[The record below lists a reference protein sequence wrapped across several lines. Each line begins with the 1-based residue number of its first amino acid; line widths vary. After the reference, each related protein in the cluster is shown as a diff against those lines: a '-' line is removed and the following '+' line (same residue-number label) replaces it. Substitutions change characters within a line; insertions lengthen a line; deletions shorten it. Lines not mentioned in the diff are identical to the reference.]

1 MVDDHV
7 SHHISPCGKCRHVLP
22 RTKPSIDS
30 SVIDRIET
38 GVRAIDRMK
47 KREHVHAAEDP
58 IEGSLEQVPQMLK
71 RPTRDAIDIRDQL
84 RLILH
89 RLAARVSSKA
99 GRRHDMRGCDAVVA
113 VSLILTISN
122 AALAQ
127 TTLRAGA
134 ARVDVTP
141 SAGELPKNNLGIL
154 DRLYARAIVLDN
166 GTTSAA
172 LITVDAGAIPD
183 ALWQTVSGQIEKE
196 LGIAPARVL
205 LTATHTHSAGGP
217 RGSNYSQKIVEAVRL
232 AKQRLTPA
240 RIGYGTGLSFI
251 NVNRQIIDPKTGRW
265 WEGANYDGPSD
276 KTVAVLKFEGLDG
289 SPIAVY
295 YNYAVHAVLAGQ
307 LDQISGDIPG
317 AASRYV
323 EDSFDDRIV
332 ALWSSGAAGD
342 QNPLYY
348 QQTYDLREIRVK
360 EYAKRGID
368 ISNAMPPGGEG
379 LDRGDPAVARLMNQQ
394 RQMVSSMGQFLGEE
408 VMHVMRG
415 IDRTETAVPLYGSF
429 TSIRC
434 PGRERTDEGR
444 AGFEGT
450 YKEGSPVEIRLGL
463 LRVGDVMIGA
473 VNAEVFNPIAQRL
486 KRESPYKATMMATLT
501 NGAARSGYIPDDAS
515 FGKYTFEVLSSR
527 LQPGCA
533 ESSIVN
539 GILLLID
546 GARAAQ

>member
-1 MVDDHV
+1 MRRCWA
-7 SHHISPCGKCRHVLP
+7 ISVMTLVLGSP
-22 RTKPSIDS
+22 LA
-30 SVIDRIET
+30 
-38 GVRAIDRMK
+38 GV
-47 KREHVHAAEDP
+47 
-58 IEGSLEQVPQMLK
+58 
-71 RPTRDAIDIRDQL
+71 
-84 RLILH
+84 
-89 RLAARVSSKA
+89 
-99 GRRHDMRGCDAVVA
+99 
-113 VSLILTISN
+113 
-122 AALAQ
+122 AQ
-127 TTLRAGA
+127 TTHVPSPIRVGA
-134 ARVDVTP
+134 AKVDVTP
-141 SAGELPKNNLGIL
+141 SGNEFPKNNLGVL

-166 GTTSAA
+166 GAASAA

-183 ALWQTVSGQIEKE
+183 ALWQTVSGQIERE

-217 RGSNYSQKIVEAVRL
+217 RGSNYSQKIVESVRL

-251 NVNRQIIDPKTGRW
+251 NVNRQIVDPKTGRW

-323 EDSFDDRIV
+323 EDSFDDRVV

-342 QNPLYY
+342 QNPIYY
-348 QQTYDLREIRVK
+348 QQTYDLREIRIK
-360 EYAKRGID
+360 EYAKRGVD

-379 LDRGDPAVARLMNQQ
+379 LNRSDPVVARLMNQQ
-394 RQMVSSMGQFLGEE
+394 RQMVASMGQFLGEE
-408 VMHVMRG
+408 MMHVMRG
-415 IDRTETAVPLYGSF
+415 IERTETAVPLYGSF
-429 TSIRC
+429 TNIRC
-434 PGRERTDEGR
+434 PGRERMNEGR

-501 NGAARSGYIPDDAS
+501 NGAAWSGYIPDDGS

-533 ESSIVN
+533 ESAIVN
-539 GILLLID
+539 GILALID